1 MNYLCY
7 ILLGYLLGS
16 ISPSAFISK
25 VKKKDLRKSGTKN
38 LGATNAMLV
47 FGKGMGV
54 LVMLIDTL
62 KAIIAVKLAE
72 YLFPEIVAAGI
83 LAGSFAVFG
92 HIFPFYLKFKGGKGL
107 ASFAGMILA
116 LNPGLFAVMFPT
128 AIIMIFVVNYCVAAP
143 FTGAVMLILAYPT
156 LTDDTLSIIMSIFVS
171 ILLAAR
177 HIPDIFRVR
186 RGEDTKMRELLK
198 EKLHK

>member
-1 MNYLCY
+1 MNYICC
-7 ILLGYLLGS
+7 ILLGYLLGT

-38 LGATNAMLV
+38 LGATNTMLV
-47 FGKGMGV
+47 FGKTMGV
-54 LVMLIDTL
+54 CVMLIDAL

-83 LAGSFAVFG
+83 LAGSFTVLG

-116 LNPGLFAVMFPT
+116 LSPGLFAVMFPT

-143 FTGAVMLILAYPT
+143 FTGAVMLIMVYPT
-156 LTDDTLSIIMSIFVS
+156 LTNDPLSITMSVFVS

-186 RGEDTKMRELLK
+186 RGEDTKMRELFK
-198 EKLHK
+198 SKFHK